1 MTERKCKL
9 YGEPLSSAAIKLKFS
24 IIYKQLLCGRRIL
37 KPALEI
43 FIQPRKKRT
52 LRSNGKPRLK
62 NLLFSVFVAF
72 SSSPLVEMKV
82 SLVCVL
88 SSQVNIV
95 VLSPWFH
102 SLQQS
107 CLVKGF
113 LEWNFVANQKRSRKS
128 YLGVWQESRVSGW
141 KLRIRSE
148 VDNRKS
154 LFGVGECWSKESLFW
169 VNQ

>member
-1 MTERKCKL
+1 MCHKLMTLAVKATQRVEKI
-9 YGEPLSSAAIKLKFS
+9 ENSSPCDRTEVQALWRVVKQRCNQTRFKFS
-24 IIYKQLLCGRRIL
+24 IIYKTAALGTKNP

-43 FIQPRKKRT
+43 FIQPRKKV

-72 SSSPLVEMKV
+72 SSSRPLVEIKV
-82 SLVCVL
+82 SLVCVF

-113 LEWNFVANQKRSRKS
+113 LEWNFVGNQKRSRKS
-128 YLGVWQESRVSGW
+128 FLVTWEESRVSG
-141 KLRIRSE
+141 
-148 VDNRKS
+148 
-154 LFGVGECWSKESLFW
+154 
-169 VNQ
+169 